1 MINKNIKSVGWF
13 MEEGEVLDDREG
25 IYSEFEEMFNEGSK
39 VSSFEEGKKKVKE
52 YVLEYGDEGDWVEV
66 EKKLN
71 ELKKL
76 NKGED
81 WIVWNVEC
89 DCSLGFKV
97 IG

>member
-1 MINKNIKSVGWF
+1 MKIKNIKSVGWF
-13 MEEGEVLDDREG
+13 MEEGIVLDDRDG
-25 IYSEFEEMFNEGSK
+25 IDEMFEVMFNEGSK
-39 VSSFEEGKKKVKE
+39 VSSFEEGCEKVKG
-52 YVLEYGDEGDWVEV
+52 YVLGYGDESDWVEV

-89 DCSLGFKV
+89 DCSLGFRV
-97 IG
+97 